1 MDSNHRC
8 ILRHGFTV
16 RYLRQLGAPAHDIE
30 RFASI
35 PSPFK
40 GSTLSLQDYARC
52 VALCVFFVAFTCIIS
67 ANRDIAGRL

>member
-1 MDSNHRC
+1 MFIQSWWAGMDSNHRC

-35 PSPFK
+35 PPPLK
-40 GSTLSLQDYARC
+40 
-52 VALCVFFVAFTCIIS
+52 VAL
-67 ANRDIAGRL
+67 